1 MRRAARAR
9 WMVAAA
15 ALLALTGCTSTVV
28 GTPRYAGP
36 PPTHPPT
43 VDPTKPVT
51 LTFEI
56 PGEIDADARR
66 DATLY
71 HQLHPN
77 VTVRLLAVP
86 SDAYWPRLQAQIAAG
101 DNTSDIVQ
109 VTSDNLGQMRK
120 ASTLWADLAALGA
133 TGDDFFP
140 AAWRPASLDGAQLA
154 LPVSMEPFAICYR
167 KDLFA
172 RGGLPTDRDV
182 LAGHWRTWQDYV
194 NDGSLFAA
202 RVHDATYL
210 DSSTSVFNAMVA
222 SGPGYYDTD
231 GKPAIE
237 TEPSIRAAFELAV
250 RGQQGTAMPREPEF
264 ASTWFS
270 RLQGGRVATLPCF
283 PGLLSLLNS
292 GSGAGK
298 WDLAPAPGAGSINT
312 DYYAIPK
319 TSKNTAAA
327 YGFINWLTSTA
338 EQRRAFTTGAFF
350 PTRRSAATAPDVAAK
365 TDRAVSNAP
374 TGKIF
379 GAAAARLTVTNP
391 GANPS
396 AVQQAFERVLGALP
410 AHITA
415 DAAWQIAAGP
425 AAAVAN

>member
-1 MRRAARAR
+1 MRRATRAR
-9 WMVAAA
+9 WMVAAVA
-15 ALLALTGCTSTVV
+15 VLALTGCTSTVV
-28 GTPRYAGP
+28 GASSYGGP
-36 PPTHPPT
+36 PPPPTPT
-43 VDPTKPVT
+43 VDPSRPVT
-51 LTFEI
+51 LRFDI
-56 PGEIDADARR
+56 PGEIDAEVRR
-66 DATLY
+66 AAMLY

-77 VTVRLLAVP
+77 VTVVLSAVP

-101 DNTSDIVQ
+101 DSTSDIFEVN
-109 VTSDNLGQMRK
+109 SDNLGQMRK
-120 ASTLWADLAALGA
+120 AATLWADLARLGA

-140 AAWRPASLDGAQLA
+140 ATWQPASLGGKQLA
-154 LPVSMEPFAICYR
+154 LPFSTEPFAICYR
-167 KDLFA
+167 RDLFA
-172 RGGLPTDRDV
+172 RAGLPTNRDV
-182 LAGHWRTWQDYV
+182 LAAHWRTWQAYV
-194 NDGSLFAA
+194 NDGAQFAA

-222 SGPGYYDTD
+222 AGPGYYDKD

-264 ASTWFS
+264 AGTWFS
-270 RLQGGRVATLPCF
+270 RLGSGRVATLPCF
-283 PGLLSLLNS
+283 PGLVPLLKS
-292 GSGAGK
+292 GAGAGK
-298 WDLAPAPGAGSINT
+298 WDLAAAPGAGTINT
-312 DYYAIPK
+312 GYYAIPK
-319 TSKNTAAA
+319 TSTHAAAA

-365 TDRAVSNAP
+365 TDRTVSNAP
-374 TGKIF
+374 TGRIF
-379 GAAAARLTVTNP
+379 GAAAARLAVTNP
-391 GANPS
+391 GANPR

-410 AHITA
+410 SHTTV